1 MSLSSSWYQQVRTR
15 LESSGIFVRI
25 EVIGAKVRAFIRE
38 ELYVDIYYDPTTSSY
53 SYALIDQT
61 LPDPGDK
68 RVFGWDDYPHESVPE
83 IKRMKSYP
91 HHFQKRS
98 QGRWI
103 FEESSMRGDVKRE
116 MYFVIK
122 AVKDHLC
129 EETR

>member
-1 MSLSSSWYQQVRTR
+1 MSLSSSWYQQVRIR

-25 EVIGAKVRAFIRE
+25 EVIGAKVRAFTRE

-61 LPDPGDK
+61 LPGPGDK
-68 RVFGWDDYPHESVPE
+68 RVFGWDDYPHENVPE

-91 HHFQKRS
+91 HHFQRRS

-103 FEESSMRGDVKRE
+103 FEESSMRGDVERE
-116 MYFVIK
+116 MDFVIK
-122 AVKDHLC
+122 AVKDHLRK
-129 EETR
+129 ETR

>member
-15 LESSGIFVRI
+15 LESSAIFVRI

-68 RVFGWDDYPHESVPE
+68 RVFGWDDYPHENVPE

-98 QGRWI
+98 QGGWI
-103 FEESSMRGDVKRE
+103 FEESSMRGDIKRE
-116 MYFVIK
+116 MDFVIK
-122 AVKDHLC
+122 TVKDHLC
-129 EETR
+129 KETR